1 MTLPAFQTCQPKNGT
16 LSTLESQYLLRYIAV
31 VKCDDQKCCSPRRS
45 DLHMILHDRFL
56 PPPYPITQVDGHLTI
71 PDFKE
76 HDGKSFAPF
85 LIRHCLPIQ
94 PLNAFISTPYDLYCP
109 SVRDDLEKD
118 AVVHA
123 VFTLHLALRA
133 EEHRRAAHIAPA
145 KQARMFRKVR
155 PSRIVTRRANELL
168 CASANGL
175 EWLDQN
181 EVEGADDFTENH
193 IDMLVPIV
201 SLETAHDFPWTELE

>member
-1 MTLPAFQTCQPKNGT
+1 
-16 LSTLESQYLLRYIAV
+16 
-31 VKCDDQKCCSPRRS
+31 
-45 DLHMILHDRFL
+45 MILHDRFL
-56 PPPYPITQVDGHLTI
+56 PPPHPITQVDGHLTI

-109 SVRDDLEKD
+109 SVRDVLEKRCCSTCGIYF
-118 AVVHA
+118 ASS
-123 VFTLHLALRA
+123 TRA
-133 EEHRRAAHIAPA
+133 AEHRRSAHIAPA

-155 PSRIVTRRANELL
+155 PTRIVTRRANELL

-181 EVEGADDFTENH
+181 EVEGSDDFTENH
-193 IDMLVPIV
+193 MDMLVPIV
-201 SLETAHDFPWTELE
+201 SLETVHDSPWTELE